1 MFELKITKIEVQG
14 AKRIEEETIRTY
26 SGLKSGDVISA
37 PKLDSALKSL
47 FGTGLFADVSIEQAG
62 SKIIVKVVENPVIN
76 RIEFEG
82 NRQLDETSLRPELQ
96 LKPRI
101 VYTRTKIQE
110 DVERLINIYRRSG
123 RFGVSIQPKVIKL
136 SQNRVDL
143 VFEIEEGE
151 LTKIRRIFFVGN
163 RVYSSSDLRS
173 VIQTKESAW
182 YRFLTSDDNYDPD
195 RLSYDR
201 GLLRKFYIDKGY
213 ADFQIR
219 SAIAELAPDK
229 KSFFITFILDE
240 GKRYKFGKIL
250 INSSIKGLLKDRLK
264 QNLPIS
270 SGDVYSSA
278 LVDKSL
284 TVLAD
289 LIKESGFAFVEVRP
303 EIQRLSDSRVI
314 DLTFNIIEGKK
325 AYVERIEISGNT
337 RTIDPVI
344 RREVPL
350 VEGDAFNIN
359 SLKSARRNIRGLGF
373 FKSVDLQTKSGS
385 SPDKT
390 RVDIKV
396 QEQSTG
402 ELSLGAGYS
411 SSDGPIADVGIRERN
426 LLGLGKDLSLNFRAG
441 GESSQIDLKFTEPYF
456 LDRKLSAGF
465 DIFRTVKELG
475 DASSFD
481 RKSTGGAL
489 RIGYYLSDQL
499 IQRWRYNLSF
509 DDVTSV
515 PASASLAVQQ
525 QKGRSSV
532 SSISETLIYDTRD
545 DKRAARNGL
554 LASHSVSLAGLG
566 GSVKYLKTEV
576 DVTKFYPLTEKIT
589 GNLSG
594 GGGVLLP
601 FDGEA
606 RIIDRFFLGGRSLRG
621 FQNYGVSPRDRAS
634 RDALGGE
641 WFYNGSAQLEFPI
654 GLPNEF
660 DVKGKVF
667 TDFGSVG
674 KTDKN
679 ISVVDDHSSLRASA
693 GFGISW
699 MSPVGPFTI
708 DFAKAFLKED
718 FDKTETIRFD
728 FGTRF

>member
-1 MFELKITKIEVQG
+1 MFSFLFLFLSLIFIPSDLVSSPRVFELKITKIEVQG

-26 SGLKSGDVISA
+26 SGIQSGDVISA

-82 NRQLDETSLRPELQ
+82 NRQLEETSLRPELQ
-96 LKPRI
+96 LKPRV

-163 RVYSSSDLRS
+163 RVYSSSDLKS

-182 YRFLTSDDNYDPD
+182 YRFLASDDNYDPD

-201 GLLRKFYIDKGY
+201 GLLRKFYLEKGY

-240 GKRYKFGKIL
+240 GKRYKFGKII
-250 INSSIKGLLKDRLK
+250 INSSVKGLLKDRLK

-303 EIQRLSDSRVI
+303 GIQRLRDSRVI

-373 FKSVDLQTKSGS
+373 FKSVDLQTKVEVLLIKQGS
-385 SPDKT
+385 ISKCKSN
-390 RVDIKV
+390 R
-396 QEQSTG
+396 QESCLWGQAFHLPMG
-402 ELSLGAGYS
+402 
-411 SSDGPIADVGIRERN
+411 
-426 LLGLGKDLSLNFRAG
+426 LLLML
-441 GESSQIDLKFTEPYF
+441 ES
-456 LDRKLSAGF
+456 
-465 DIFRTVKELG
+465 VKE
-475 DASSFD
+475 
-481 RKSTGGAL
+481 
-489 RIGYYLSDQL
+489 
-499 IQRWRYNLSF
+499 
-509 DDVTSV
+509 
-515 PASASLAVQQ
+515 
-525 QKGRSSV
+525 
-532 SSISETLIYDTRD
+532 IY
-545 DKRAARNGL
+545 
-554 LASHSVSLAGLG
+554 
-566 GSVKYLKTEV
+566 
-576 DVTKFYPLTEKIT
+576 
-589 GNLSG
+589 
-594 GGGVLLP
+594 
-601 FDGEA
+601 
-606 RIIDRFFLGGRSLRG
+606 
-621 FQNYGVSPRDRAS
+621 
-634 RDALGGE
+634 
-641 WFYNGSAQLEFPI
+641 
-654 GLPNEF
+654 
-660 DVKGKVF
+660 
-667 TDFGSVG
+667 
-674 KTDKN
+674 
-679 ISVVDDHSSLRASA
+679 
-693 GFGISW
+693 
-699 MSPVGPFTI
+699 
-708 DFAKAFLKED
+708 
-718 FDKTETIRFD
+718 
-728 FGTRF
+728 